1 MIKIQSNLNVAK
13 DLARKNTYYEKDGKI
28 EIIYKQ
34 PDGTHLL
41 LRNKQKLFDLKEYED
56 VNEEVF
62 GKLELLEEK
71 AAFLIEQADF
81 KLEYGQLKFFGDD
94 ISYELASSYLS
105 TFGTVMIMLAQEV
118 WNQISSND
126 S

>member
-1 MIKIQSNLNVAK
+1 
-13 DLARKNTYYEKDGKI
+13 
-28 EIIYKQ
+28 
-34 PDGTHLL
+34 LL